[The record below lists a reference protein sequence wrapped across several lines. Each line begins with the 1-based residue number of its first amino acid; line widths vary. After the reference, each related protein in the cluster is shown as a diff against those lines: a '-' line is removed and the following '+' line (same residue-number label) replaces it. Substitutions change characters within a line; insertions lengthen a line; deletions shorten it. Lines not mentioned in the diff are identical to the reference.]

1 MERKVKYNYEFKLR
15 CVKEVLYHHQTVKS
29 VSELNGFHHTTLHHW
44 IRSYEAFGKKGL
56 VPRKTK
62 KYSLEFK
69 HKVLESIEED
79 VLSLSQA
86 CVKFNIP
93 TKSIIISWQ
102 RNYKNLGIMGLTNKT
117 KGKPKSMPFKRAK
130 KKSDKPLTREDE
142 LLLENESLRAELDLL
157 KKLQALI
164 QAEQSKKR
172 KP

>member
-15 CVKEVLYHHQTVKS
+15 CVKEVLNQHQTVKS

-44 IRSYEAFGKKGL
+44 VRSYEVLGKKGL
-56 VPRKTK
+56 IPRKTK
-62 KYSLEFK
+62 KYSLDFK
-69 HKVLESIEED
+69 HKVLTSIEQD

-86 CVKFNIP
+86 CLKFNIP

-102 RNYKNLGIMGLTNKT
+102 KKYKNFGVTGLTNKP
-117 KGKPKSMPFKRAK
+117 KPMPFKRAK
-130 KKSDKPLTREDE
+130 KKSLKPLTREEE